1 MIFKWYS
8 HKSNHEI
15 TEFSKNDILKKKK
28 NLILKKLGKEK
39 KPPEICINE
48 CQINEDNTTSGN
60 FSHPNFRR

>member
-1 MIFKWYS
+1 MKLQNFQRTIIY
-8 HKSNHEI
+8 
-15 TEFSKNDILKKKK
+15 LKKK